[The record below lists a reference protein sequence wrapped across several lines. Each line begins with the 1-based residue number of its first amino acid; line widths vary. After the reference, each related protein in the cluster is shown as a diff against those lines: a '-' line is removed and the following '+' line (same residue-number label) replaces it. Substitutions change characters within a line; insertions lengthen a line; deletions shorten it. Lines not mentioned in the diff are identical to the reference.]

1 MERGRNY
8 EGILITSSAGT
19 SFSQPTASKKR

>member
-1 MERGRNY
+1 MGRGRNY
-8 EGILITSSAGT
+8 EGILITSSDGN